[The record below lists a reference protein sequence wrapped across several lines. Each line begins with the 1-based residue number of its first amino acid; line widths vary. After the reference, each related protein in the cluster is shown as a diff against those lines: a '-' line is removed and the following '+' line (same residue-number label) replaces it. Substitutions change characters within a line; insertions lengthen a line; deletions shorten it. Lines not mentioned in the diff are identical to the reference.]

1 MKDTSFLDQECFPI
15 STIGYEGTNIDT
27 FIGFLLDNG
36 IETLVDVRE
45 LPLSRKKGFSKNR
58 LREALKDVGID
69 YVHIRKLGDPK
80 EGRLAAREGDYH
92 KFRSIFSNHMASP
105 AGQAG
110 LVELEEIVK
119 STKACLLC
127 FERCHEGC
135 HRSIVVDKLSE
146 TINVQVENLVV

>member
-1 MKDTSFLDQECFPI
+1 MRDTSFLDEESFPI

-27 FIGFLLDNG
+27 FVEFLIENE

-58 LREALKDVGID
+58 LREALNGVGID

-80 EGRLAAREGDYH
+80 EGRLAARAGDYR
-92 KFRSIFSNHMASP
+92 KFRNIFSNHMASP

-110 LVELEEIVK
+110 LAELEEIVK
-119 STKACLLC
+119 STRACLLC

-135 HRSIVVDKLSE
+135 HRSIVVDNLSQS
-146 TINVQVENLVV
+146 IKIRVENLVI